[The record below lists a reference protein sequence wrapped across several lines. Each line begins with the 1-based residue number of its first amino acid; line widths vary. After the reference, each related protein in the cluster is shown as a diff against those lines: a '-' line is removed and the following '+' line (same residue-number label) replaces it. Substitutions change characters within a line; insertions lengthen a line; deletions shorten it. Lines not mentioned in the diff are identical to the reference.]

1 MTDTIEAL
9 KQSVS
14 HFPNQSGVYIWKNAA
29 KKVLYVGKAK
39 DLRKRVTSYFSKNRD
54 IKTLLL
60 VSKAASIEY
69 IITPNE
75 YDALILENDLIKK
88 WKPKYNINLKDGK
101 TYPVIRIT
109 AEPFPRVFRTRY
121 LVQDGSEYFG
131 PFPSAKLMDLYL
143 DLIRMIFPLRK
154 CQPLKKRVQPCL
166 YHHIKECDA
175 PCIGAIDDKAYGK
188 YITRIRN
195 LLSGKTVLF
204 EQELNREMLKES
216 EALRFEKAAKL
227 RDALIAL
234 ESIKETLEQ
243 VDFSG
248 ERRDYVNYVKA
259 GDHYVFSVLETRSG
273 KITGQNLYP
282 AEYAGEEEESL
293 TEFVIQFYA
302 GRSDE
307 PAVLCLE
314 KGPVPDLVTW
324 FGTTRGWKTRLEG
337 PRTASDR
344 SFLSMAADNAA
355 FELDRKS
362 RKEGNTPALEE
373 LKKLLALPKLP
384 KVIEGFDIAHLH
396 GKHMVASLISF
407 RDGYPDRKNYR
418 LFNIQ
423 SLEGKVDDYQAIS
436 EAVARRYTRLINEE
450 QPLPDLLLIDGGK
463 GQVNAAHSVLTALGI
478 ADRLPVIGLAK
489 KEEMI
494 YFSDDRPP
502 IDLPEGDAG
511 LRILQAVRDET
522 HRFATTR
529 NQKLRKREA
538 LTSRL
543 ENIAGIGP
551 AKSRKLLTTYQSLE
565 AISRSEPSEIA
576 KAAGINL
583 QVAETLIAYLG
594 RIPEK

>member
-1 MTDTIEAL
+1 MTDTVETL
-9 KQSVS
+9 KQAVS
-14 HFPNQSGVYIWKNAA
+14 LFPEQSGVYIWKNAA

-39 DLRKRVTSYFSKNRD
+39 DLKKRVISYFNKNKD

-60 VSKAASIEY
+60 VSKAVSIEY

-109 AEPFPRVFRTRY
+109 AEPFPRIFRTRY
-121 LVQDGSEYFG
+121 VVNDGSEYFG

-154 CQPLKKRVQPCL
+154 CHPLKKREHPCL
-166 YHHIKECDA
+166 YYHIKECDA
-175 PCIGAIDDKAYGK
+175 PCCGLIDEKEYGR
-188 YITRIRN
+188 YITRIKN
-195 LLSGKTVLF
+195 LLSGRTILF
-204 EQELNREMLKES
+204 EQDLRKEMQREAE
-216 EALRFEKAAKL
+216 ELRFEKAAKL

-234 ESIKETLEQ
+234 EKIRETLEQ

-248 ERRDYVNYVKA
+248 ERRDYVRYVKT

-293 TEFVIQFYA
+293 TEFVIQFYSD
-302 GRSDE
+302 RSDE
-307 PAVLCLE
+307 PAILCLE
-314 KGPVPDLVTW
+314 KGDIPELVTW
-324 FGTTRGWKTRLEG
+324 FGSTRGWKTKIAG
-337 PRTASDR
+337 PRTDSDR
-344 SFLSMAADNAA
+344 SFLTMAADNAA
-355 FELDRKS
+355 FELDRKV
-362 RKEGNTPALEE
+362 RKEGNLPALEE
-373 LKKLLALPKLP
+373 LKKLLGLPKIPRL
-384 KVIEGFDIAHLH
+384 IEGFDIAHLH

-407 RDGYPDRKNYR
+407 KDGYPDRRNYR

-423 SLEGKVDDYQAIS
+423 SLDGKVDDYQAIS

-463 GQVNAAHSVLTALGI
+463 GQVNAAHAVLTALGI
-478 ADRLPVIGLAK
+478 EERLPVIGLAK

-494 YFSDDRPP
+494 FFSDDRPP
-502 IDLPEGDAG
+502 VDLPEGDAS

-529 NQKLRKREA
+529 NQKLRKKEA

-543 ENIAGIGP
+543 VNIPGIGP
-551 AKSRKLLTTYQSLE
+551 GKSRKLLETYQSLDV
-565 AISRSEPSEIA
+565 IGKTDPSELA
-576 KAAGINL
+576 KTAGVNL
-583 QVAETLIAYLG
+583 QVAETVVAYLN
-594 RIPEK
+594 RISE